1 MNFMSFKNGCKPV
14 QRRTG
19 RVNNLGGIFVHCKFL
34 YISWKID
41 WFSKDVVRHSVI
53 LCTLY
58 SGSRVHTEYTHIFN
72 MECCSVTSCKK
83 SPNLHRFPN
92 DVHIR
97 RQWTVFCCRASSWI
111 PGPGDRICQ
120 LHFSSHDIKSDGRL
134 KEEAV
139 PHIKGIFKTYWIF
152 ASPFR
157 MFCSGVDNFSPFTIS
172 NWKFIKHF
180 LSPISQ

>member
-1 MNFMSFKNGCKPV
+1 M
-14 QRRTG
+14 
-19 RVNNLGGIFVHCKFL
+19 
-34 YISWKID
+34 
-41 WFSKDVVRHSVI
+41 RHSVI

-180 LSPISQ
+180 LSPISQYWKIYNITIFKSQCKQRLTKYCQIYFRHQNVLRHMTVSLC

>member
-1 MNFMSFKNGCKPV
+1 MYIANFS
-14 QRRTG
+14 
-19 RVNNLGGIFVHCKFL
+19 IFLERSIGFPRMLCGTVLYCVH
-34 YISWKID
+34 
-41 WFSKDVVRHSVI
+41 
-53 LCTLY
+53 CTLY

-83 SPNLHRFPN
+83 SQNLHRFPN

-120 LHFSSHDIKSDGRL
+120 LHFSSQDIKSDGRL

-139 PHIKGIFKTYWIF
+139 PHIRGIFK
-152 ASPFR
+152 S
-157 MFCSGVDNFSPFTIS
+157 
-172 NWKFIKHF
+172 
-180 LSPISQ
+180 

>member
-1 MNFMSFKNGCKPV
+1 MNFMSFKDGCKPV

-53 LCTLY
+53 LCVYRHCTVGAGNY
-58 SGSRVHTEYTHIFN
+58 KQYTHIFN
-72 MECCSVTSCKK
+72 MERCSVKWCTK
-83 SPNLHRFPN
+83 SQTLHRFPN

-97 RQWTVFCCRASSWI
+97 RQWTVFCCQASSWI

-120 LHFSSHDIKSDGRL
+120 LHFSSQDIKSDKCL

-139 PHIKGIFKTYWIF
+139 PHIRGIFLT
-152 ASPFR
+152 
-157 MFCSGVDNFSPFTIS
+157 
-172 NWKFIKHF
+172 
-180 LSPISQ
+180 L